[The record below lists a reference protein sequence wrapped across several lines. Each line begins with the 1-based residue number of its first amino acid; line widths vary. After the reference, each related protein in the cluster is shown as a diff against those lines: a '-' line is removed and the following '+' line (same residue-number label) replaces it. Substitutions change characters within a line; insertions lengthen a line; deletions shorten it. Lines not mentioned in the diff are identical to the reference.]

1 MATESLP
8 SSAARAI
15 EKAEIAVTSIALP
28 ERITSGIHAI
38 ESIECVLVTLHAED
52 VTGCGYAFCFSPQEA
67 ASIEA
72 IAQDLIDHVRGQPA
86 HLVRRTYDALWRRT
100 NFIGHA
106 GPPLMALSSFDMAGW
121 DLLARLSG
129 QPLYRMLGA
138 ARDEVRVYSA
148 GGWLSL
154 DVDGLCAEAVSVK
167 EAGFPAYKMR
177 AGNPDWRAD
186 VARIKA
192 VREAIGGEMLLM
204 VDVNQAWDV
213 PTAIKAGRALEDCEL
228 SWLEE
233 PVDAHDIRGC
243 ARVAAAVDVPIAAGE
258 TVWGPYGLLELL
270 RHDAVSILQPDLMR
284 CGGITGFVAVANTA
298 DTLGIPVVSHL
309 YTPISAH
316 LMATVPRS
324 DLVEYIPGWFDDL
337 FSVAPTI
344 DNGRIVLGD
353 SPGTGVTFATNVE
366 GGSQ

>member
-1 MATESLP
+1 MVED
-8 SSAARAI
+8 
-15 EKAEIAVTSIALP
+15 AEIIVTSIALP

-38 ESIECVLVTLHAED
+38 ESIECVLVVLHAD
-52 VTGCGYAFCFSPQEA
+52 GRTGCGYAFCFSAQEA

-72 IAQDLIDHVRGQPA
+72 IAHDLVDDVRGQPV
-86 HLVRRTYDALWRRT
+86 HLVRRTYDALWRKT

-106 GPPLMALSSFDMAGW
+106 GPPLMALSAFDMAGW
-121 DLLARLSG
+121 DLTARLAD

-148 GGWLSL
+148 AGWLSL
-154 DVDGLCAEAVSVK
+154 DVDELCAQAVAVK

-192 VREAIGGEMLLM
+192 VREAIGREMLLM

-213 PTAIKAGRALEDCEL
+213 PTAIKAGRALEESEL

-233 PVDAHDIRGC
+233 PVDVHDIRGC
-243 ARVAAAVDVPIAAGE
+243 ARVAAAIDVPVAGGE

-284 CGGITGFVAVANTA
+284 CGGITGFVTVANAA
-298 DTLGIPVVSHL
+298 DLLGVSVVSHL

-337 FSVAPTI
+337 FANAPAI
-344 DNGRIVLGD
+344 EQGRIVLDD
-353 SPGTGVTFATNVE
+353 SPGTGVTFAARPE
-366 GGSQ
+366 KGEHQ